1 MLPYGRNRYFFL
13 LVFCLFSSSL
23 FSQTFY
29 QPFFVERFE
38 STPAGWTVSGGG
50 WQFGT
55 PTYSSGPS
63 SAYEGAG
70 CAGTIL
76 NGAYAN
82 SVAYYL
88 VSPVISLPNTD
99 TVRMSFYEWYYLE
112 SCCDYYSVQITLD
125 SGRTWTNLLAS
136 RNGAYATWNRQ
147 SINLTPYKS
156 RAIQLRF
163 SLTADGSATYAGVY
177 LDSLVLSSTTFDTT
191 VLPRVSI
198 FPPSFNIALTD
209 SVMRSLQ
216 ICNPGGGANL
226 SYSMNIACR
235 GGLSPRILAW
245 TYGADLVQEYANTV
259 TAIMSNI
266 PGAAITTT
274 TTADANVLRQRLLQ
288 ADVFLIP
295 DQELMT
301 PSSTIGYAFQPVL
314 NDFMSAG
321 GTVIVLYP
329 YSIYSFLSAAGLTYM
344 TSLTYT
350 SSGIIQ
356 LVSPTHPIFEGI
368 SQGNLSCLSST
379 SLWISTGAASSLA
392 TYSSYTVVSEEQR
405 GMGKIVMLGYDYYT
419 QNTVWNKLLAN
430 TVNSA
435 SINPAAISAD
445 TNSGVILPDECG
457 FSSLTFRAGSLIGGV
472 HVLSIALSHNA
483 YGMAS
488 PIIIPCTLT
497 VPQPSMQIT
506 IPRMNVP
513 LFTGDTARVAIPLLN
528 NGPGMLS
535 LQTTFLPGTNGD
547 NSGNVIINEVCSE
560 PDNIELL
567 NLGPDRNMGGWQVVW
582 IDDEGS
588 SGSYTFPSSFTL
600 RSGKAVT
607 LMEGSGTSNDSIV
620 YIISLMSWGTG
631 SSIAVSL
638 YNGSGSGVDFMRT
651 VYSATLP
658 PSGVAW
664 NGTGVDNTLYY
675 NMYRNSTFDTDSPLD
690 WSQSSGYTPG
700 ARNLGQGTG
709 SASSG
714 ISLTGPLTLSVP
726 AGARDTL
733 FARFNAISLTKDAL
747 FIDTI
752 MIEHNAM
759 NMASPMF
766 IICTLSVESN
776 IPNLIAVWPDPTRN
790 RRSAMTW
797 HPVRSGGIYTIQVD
811 TSASFS
817 TSFIVQQTTDT
828 TFVPLIN
835 LPIDTI
841 HWRVRCN
848 SGIWSQKDV
857 FIIQNDSVPLI
868 IPITPDT
875 LLAGSS
881 PVFRWC
887 SAVGA
892 TNYRIEI
899 DSCGAILTPYT
910 ISFVADTFFS
920 LLTTLKSG
928 RYSWKVSADV
938 NFNRYSITD
947 TFWIVPSSA
956 AEWNKNT
963 LPKVFALHANLPN
976 PFNPSTTIQYDL
988 PENCVVELTVFNA
1001 QGRLVRRLVTRAMP
1015 AGYHRVEWDGRAQ
1028 DNTAQPSGVYFYR
1041 IRAAGVGDNRTL
1053 YSLTKKM
1060 VMVQ

>member
-1 MLPYGRNRYFFL
+1 MTTFKSIQNKGEGMLPYGRNRYFFL

-136 RNGAYATWNRQ
+136 RNGAYATWN
-147 SINLTPYKS
+147 
-156 RAIQLRF
+156 
-163 SLTADGSATYAGVY
+163 
-177 LDSLVLSSTTFDTT
+177 
-191 VLPRVSI
+191 RVSI

-457 FSSLTFRAGSLIGGV
+457 FSSLTFRAGSLIGGG

-600 RSGKAVT
+600 RSGQAVT

-651 VYSATLP
+651 VYSA
-658 PSGVAW
+658 
-664 NGTGVDNTLYY
+664 
-675 NMYRNSTFDTDSPLD
+675 NSSTRDR
-690 WSQSSGYTPG
+690 QST
-700 ARNLGQGTG
+700 RLN
-709 SASSG
+709 SSH
-714 ISLTGPLTLSVP
+714 S
-726 AGARDTL
+726 
-733 FARFNAISLTKDAL
+733 
-747 FIDTI
+747 
-752 MIEHNAM
+752 
-759 NMASPMF
+759 
-766 IICTLSVESN
+766 
-776 IPNLIAVWPDPTRN
+776 
-790 RRSAMTW
+790 
-797 HPVRSGGIYTIQVD
+797 
-811 TSASFS
+811 
-817 TSFIVQQTTDT
+817 
-828 TFVPLIN
+828 
-835 LPIDTI
+835 
-841 HWRVRCN
+841 
-848 SGIWSQKDV
+848 
-857 FIIQNDSVPLI
+857 
-868 IPITPDT
+868 
-875 LLAGSS
+875 
-881 PVFRWC
+881 
-887 SAVGA
+887 
-892 TNYRIEI
+892 
-899 DSCGAILTPYT
+899 
-910 ISFVADTFFS
+910 
-920 LLTTLKSG
+920 
-928 RYSWKVSADV
+928 
-938 NFNRYSITD
+938 
-947 TFWIVPSSA
+947 
-956 AEWNKNT
+956 
-963 LPKVFALHANLPN
+963 
-976 PFNPSTTIQYDL
+976 
-988 PENCVVELTVFNA
+988 
-1001 QGRLVRRLVTRAMP
+1001 
-1015 AGYHRVEWDGRAQ
+1015 
-1028 DNTAQPSGVYFYR
+1028 
-1041 IRAAGVGDNRTL
+1041 
-1053 YSLTKKM
+1053 
-1060 VMVQ
+1060 